1 MLNSYQ
7 SRQKFIK
14 KFIFWAIVLVAIL
27 ALLIPNLVRARMA
40 NDPTG
45 DACEIF
51 KSCINGIN
59 TMKQP
64 TDSGDFANTI
74 ILQIAGY
81 VAFLSGSLA
90 VLFIVL
96 GAWDMMSSN
105 GDAAKFKKGYQ
116 SMLYAIIGLVVIAA
130 SWGIVASVLSFLRTS
145 YIGGNP

>member
-1 MLNSYQ
+1 MLNYHN
-7 SRQKFIK
+7 RQRLIK
-14 KFIFWAIVLVAIL
+14 RIIFWAIVLVAIL
-27 ALLIPNLVRARMA
+27 ALFIPNLVRARMA
-40 NDPTG
+40 NDPT
-45 DACEIF
+45 DDPCVIF
-51 KSCINGIN
+51 NSCINGIKDM
-59 TMKQP
+59 TRP
-64 TDSGDFANTI
+64 TDSGDFAQTI

-96 GAWDMMSSN
+96 GAWNMMSSN